1 MNVVNVLVS
10 AVKEGVPNTLQDNP
24 QNSENPSSGTAPAN
38 TTPTII
44 EHEKMIS
51 SEEQIL
57 TLLDAHEGRMW
68 QQDVVTETGFSPA
81 KVSRDL
87 SELEA
92 DGQIARVRKGRQ
104 KIVVDPERLPGALTE
119 ER

>member
-10 AVKEGVPNTLQDNP
+10 AVKEGVPTALQDDTQTN
-24 QNSENPSSGTAPAN
+24 ENASAREARAD

-44 EHEKMIS
+44 EHESMIS
-51 SEEQIL
+51 SKDEIL
-57 TLLDAHEGRMW
+57 ALLDAYDGRMW
-68 QQDVVTETGFSPA
+68 QQDVVAETGFSPA

-87 SELEA
+87 SDLEA
-92 DGQIARVRKGRQ
+92 DGKIARVRKGRQ
-104 KIVVDPERLPGALTE
+104 KIVVDPERLPPALTE

>member
-10 AVKEGVPNTLQDNP
+10 AVKEGVPTALQDDT
-24 QNSENPSSGTAPAN
+24 ENNENASAREARADTA
-38 TTPTII
+38 PTII
-44 EHEKMIS
+44 EHDSMIS
-51 SEEQIL
+51 SEDGIL
-57 TLLDAHEGRMW
+57 ALLDAYDGRMW
-68 QQDVVTETGFSPA
+68 QQDVVAETGFSPA

-92 DGQIARVRKGRQ
+92 EGQIARVRKGRE
-104 KIVVDPERLPGALTE
+104 KIVVDSERLPSSLTE

>member
-1 MNVVNVLVS
+1 MNVVNVLMS
-10 AVKEGVPNTLQDNP
+10 AVKEGVSNTLQDNS

-44 EHEKMIS
+44 EQENLLS

-57 TLLDAHEGRMW
+57 ALLDACEGRMW

-87 SELEA
+87 SKLEA
-92 DGQIARVRKGRQ
+92 DGKIARVRKGREN
-104 KIVVDPERLPGALTE
+104 IVVDPKRLPPALTE